1 MNKIIVSLA
10 IAFSALAVNAANVK
24 WTNATGDG
32 KWDTDGN
39 WEGGAKPTA
48 DDHAVFPD
56 TDTTV
61 TVDGDVK
68 AAIIRTEGNSSATIS
83 FIGQGSI
90 EVTSDA
96 FVQTSWTSANF
107 DFNVDVK
114 ATPSNDR
121 WISIYNNNTFRK
133 NLDLSTHK
141 LCIRNNSTLSLVDN
155 ANVTAKY
162 INMADYS
169 GNRLLMSGNAVL
181 NVTGSDNLIS

>member
-83 FIGQGSI
+83 MRLSRHRGHRP
-90 EVTSDA
+90 TS
-96 FVQTSWTSANF
+96 TS
-107 DFNVDVK
+107 
-114 ATPSNDR
+114 
-121 WISIYNNNTFRK
+121 
-133 NLDLSTHK
+133 
-141 LCIRNNSTLSLVDN
+141 
-155 ANVTAKY
+155 
-162 INMADYS
+162 M
-169 GNRLLMSGNAVL
+169 LMSKPLRAMTDGFRYITTIPSARTL
-181 NVTGSDNLIS
+181 TFQHISFASETIPPSRWWITPTSRQSI

>member
-1 MNKIIVSLA
+1 MKKRVWIIGILVVA
-10 IAFSALAVNAANVK
+10 KVK
-24 WTNATGDG
+24 TRHVQGDG
-32 KWDTDGN
+32 QEHDQGEVQKQDVPGADGHRP
-39 WEGGAKPTA
+39 PTA

-121 WISIYNNNTFRK
+121 WISIYNNNTFR
-133 NLDLSTHK
+133 
-141 LCIRNNSTLSLVDN
+141 
-155 ANVTAKY
+155 
-162 INMADYS
+162 
-169 GNRLLMSGNAVL
+169 
-181 NVTGSDNLIS
+181 